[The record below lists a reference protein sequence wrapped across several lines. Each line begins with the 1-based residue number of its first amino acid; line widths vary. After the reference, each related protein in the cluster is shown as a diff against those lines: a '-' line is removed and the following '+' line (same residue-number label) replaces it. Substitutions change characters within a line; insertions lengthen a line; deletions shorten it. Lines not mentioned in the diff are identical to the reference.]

1 MDILFI
7 VGRVLFG
14 GFFVI
19 SGWSHFNN
27 LKSMVGYAQYKKIPM
42 AKLAVIFTGLLLLF
56 GGLGVVFGVLVPY
69 ALLALAIFL
78 VPTTLLMHK
87 FWEVTD
93 PTQKMTETI
102 QFKKNLAL
110 LGAVLML
117 FTLATPWMM
126 SFF

>member
-1 MDILFI
+1 MTTLFI

-19 SGWSHFNN
+19 SGWAHFKN
-27 LKSMVGYAQYKKIPM
+27 LKSMTGYAQYKKIPM
-42 AKLAVIFTGLLLLF
+42 AKLAVICTGLLMLF
-56 GGLGVVFGVLVPY
+56 GGLGVVFGVFVEWALMALVV
-69 ALLALAIFL
+69 FL

-117 FTLATPWMM
+117 FTLATPWAM
-126 SFF
+126 SLF